1 MVQASVQPSDPR
13 AVANASVRDPANA
26 GAIAALTDL
35 LWVMHRSRMLHQ
47 QGAPGTALV
56 MHLVRRGPMRSGD
69 LASAMNLDQSTVSRH
84 LAHLD
89 AAGLVARSPDPADG
103 RAQLVA
109 ATAAGQEQA
118 HRLIATRVQE
128 FEQVVDAWPARDR
141 SEFARLL
148 NRFSEEF
155 AGQLEGEE

>member
-1 MVQASVQPSDPR
+1 MHATVDLNDPR
-13 AVANASVRDPANA
+13 AVATASVRDPANA
-26 GAIAALTDL
+26 SAIGALTDL

-56 MHLVRRGPMRSGD
+56 MHLVRRGAMRSCD

-89 AAGLVARSPDPADG
+89 SAGLVNRSPDPADG

-109 ATAAGQEQA
+109 ATEAGREHA
-118 HRLIATRVQE
+118 HRLIATRVRE
-128 FEQVVDAWPARDR
+128 FEQIVGAWPAGDR
-141 SEFARLL
+141 SDFARLL
-148 NRFSEEF
+148 TRFSEEF
-155 AGQLEGEE
+155 ADQMQPDA